1 MVEEVTGVAVT
12 TPSPAGVADVTALEE
27 APAAR
32 RRKRDWRGWLFVG
45 PFVLAFAFVLVAPLV
60 YSLVS
65 SMFSYRAF
73 FGDYAFVGL
82 QNYLKLFNDPL
93 FWAGL
98 GRVTLVLLIQVPV
111 MLVLAMLLA
120 LAIDSARLHGSN
132 FFRLSVFLP
141 YLIPTVVAAL
151 MWGFLYGT
159 NYGFTSQVNDLFGW
173 HLNPFAQQWILVAI
187 SNVITWTYTGYN
199 MLIFYSSLRTIDT
212 SIYEAAVLDG
222 ANEWQVIRSIKIP
235 HMAGSIAITLI
246 FSIIGTF
253 QLFNEP
259 SIMQRMAPAVITN
272 SFTPNIYAY
281 NLSFGAGQQGYAAAL
296 AIVMGIITVVIA
308 YAVQLRGLRSAEG
321 EN

>member
-1 MVEEVTGVAVT
+1 MEGVTGVAVVA
-12 TPSPAGVADVTALEE
+12 PLPATGVAVKKN
-27 APAAR
+27 AR
-32 RRKRDWRGWLFVG
+32 RRDWRGWLFVG
-45 PFVLAFAFVLVAPLV
+45 PFVVAFLFVLVAPLV

-73 FGDYAFVGL
+73 FGDYAFVGV
-82 QNYLKLFNDPL
+82 QNYVKLFNDPL
-93 FWAGL
+93 FWSGL

-159 NYGFTSQVNDLFGW
+159 NYGFTSQINEMFGW
-173 HLNPFAQQWILVAI
+173 HINPFAQQWILVSI

-222 ANEWQVIRSIKIP
+222 ANEWQVIRAIKIP
-235 HMAGSIAITLI
+235 HMSGSIAITLI

-259 SIMQRMAPAVITN
+259 SIMQRMAPSVITN

-296 AIVMGIITVVIA
+296 AIVMGIITVIIA
-308 YAVQLRGLRSAEG
+308 YAVQLRGLRSTEG
-321 EN
+321 ND